1 MLLESFDA
9 IASPAAVV
17 DVLRRD
23 GAVIV
28 RNLAPVGLIDVC
40 ATELRLSFNEHDESQ
55 RTNFSGAKTLRCGG
69 VLRYA
74 PTCAALIAHQMVLDV
89 ADAILLPSCA
99 EYQIGSTTGIEILPG
114 ESDQQLHRDD
124 TPYPIQVAGLELQ
137 IGVMWA
143 FTDFTAENGATR
155 VVPGSHRFL
164 RAWHRPDLTHW
175 AQAVMPKGS
184 AVFYLGSTW
193 HGGGA
198 NCSRS
203 PRTGLINTYCL
214 GWLRSEENHALEVP
228 PHSARHYDERVR
240 RLLGYTTHGA
250 GHDQLGYYGGKD
262 PVWVQPNEAE
272 AAVRGQV
279 SGTEDSRPPSL
290 TDPAIAAAKNGCNR

>member
-1 MLLESFDA
+1 MLLESLDA
-9 IASPAAVV
+9 KAPPAAAV

-28 RNLAPVGLIDVC
+28 RDLAPIRLIDAC
-40 ATELRLSFNEHDESQ
+40 AAELRSSLDAYDESQ
-55 RTNFSGAKTLRCGG
+55 RTDFSGAKTLRCGG

-74 PTCAALIAHQMVLDV
+74 PSCAALIAHQMVMDV

-143 FTDFTAENGATR
+143 FGDFTAENGATR

-164 RAWHRPDLTHW
+164 RAWHKPDLTHC
-175 AQAVMPKGS
+175 AQAVMRKGS

-198 NCSRS
+198 NRSQS

-228 PHSARHYDERVR
+228 PQVARQYDERVR

-250 GHDQLGYYGGKD
+250 GHDQLGYYGGDD
-262 PVWVQPNEAE
+262 PVWVQQNEAG
-272 AAVRGQV
+272 AVARGQLP
-279 SGTEDSRPPSL
+279 GRMDSRL
-290 TDPAIAAAKNGCNR
+290 

>member
-1 MLLESFDA
+1 MPLKSFEA
-9 IASPAAVV
+9 NASPAAVV

-23 GAVIV
+23 GGVIV
-28 RNLAPVGLIDVC
+28 RDLAPVGLIDAC
-40 ATELRLSFNEHDESQ
+40 AAELRSSFKEFHETQ
-55 RTNFSGAKTLRCGG
+55 RTDFSGPKTLRCSG

-74 PTCAALIAHQMVLDV
+74 PSCAELIAHQMVLDV

-124 TPYPIQVAGLELQ
+124 TPYPIQVAGFELQ

-143 FTDFTAENGATR
+143 FNDFTAENGATR

-175 AQAVMPKGS
+175 VQAVMPKGS
-184 AVFYLGSTW
+184 ALFYLGSTW

-198 NCSRS
+198 NRNHS

-214 GWLRSEENHALEVP
+214 GWLRSEENHTLEVP
-228 PHSARHYDERVR
+228 PQVARQYGARVR

-250 GHDQLGYYGGKD
+250 GHDQLGYYGGND
-262 PVWVQPNEAE
+262 PVWVPPVGAE
-272 AAVRGQV
+272 AAARGQV
-279 SGTEDSRPPSL
+279 QTASDLRQALLTEPR
-290 TDPAIAAAKNGCNR
+290 

>member
-1 MLLESFDA
+1 
-9 IASPAAVV
+9 
-17 DVLRRD
+17 
-23 GAVIV
+23 
-28 RNLAPVGLIDVC
+28 
-40 ATELRLSFNEHDESQ
+40 
-55 RTNFSGAKTLRCGG
+55 
-69 VLRYA
+69 
-74 PTCAALIAHQMVLDV
+74 MVLEV

-124 TPYPIQVAGLELQ
+124 TPYPIQIAGLELQ

-143 FTDFTAENGATR
+143 FNDFTAENGATR

-184 AVFYLGSTW
+184 AVFYLGSIW

-198 NCSRS
+198 NRS
-203 PRTGLINTYCL
+203 QAPRAGLINTYCL
-214 GWLRSEENHALEVP
+214 GWLRSEENHTLEVP
-228 PHSARHYDERVR
+228 PQSARQYDERIR

-250 GHDQLGYYGGKD
+250 GLDQLGYYGGDD
-262 PVWVQPNEAE
+262 PVWVHQNEAE
-272 AAVRGQV
+272 AAARGQMP
-279 SGTEDSRPPSL
+279 GRADSRP
-290 TDPAIAAAKNGCNR
+290 

>member
-1 MLLESFDA
+1 MLLKSFDA
-9 IASPAAVV
+9 NASPVAVV

-23 GAVIV
+23 GGVII
-28 RNLAPVGLIDVC
+28 RELAQVGLIDAC
-40 ATELRLSFNEHDESQ
+40 ASELRSSLNEFDESQ
-55 RTNFSGAKTLRCGG
+55 RSDFSGPKTLRCSG

-74 PTCAALIAHQMVLDV
+74 PSCAELIAHQTVLDV

-143 FTDFTAENGATR
+143 FNDFTAENGATR

-184 AVFYLGSTW
+184 ALFYLGSTW

-198 NCSRS
+198 NGSHS

-214 GWLRSEENHALEVP
+214 GWLRPEENHTLEVP
-228 PHSARHYDERVR
+228 PQVARQYGERVR

-250 GHDQLGYYGGKD
+250 GHDQLGYYGGSD
-262 PVWVQPNEAE
+262 PVWVQQNAAE
-272 AAVRGQV
+272 APARGQV
-279 SGTEDSRPPSL
+279 PGSADSRRPLLAEPP
-290 TDPAIAAAKNGCNR
+290 PR